1 MEYQMEHSNE
11 CKKNFVAVYDGSSAI
26 ENLKAKFCSTV
37 ANDVM
42 LDNGVGVV
50 RMWADEKSR
59 LSRFRM
65 LFTSFVDR
73 ECQPCWQHNSV
84 WTPFFPSFSII
95 SVKLCHVDVLPWRYL
110 FHSWHSFTGLTL
122 CCCLALNCSLF
133 SAALSSLTSL
143 QQQEELHFLSASLV
157 LKWSV
162 WPVLHSK
169 LIIMKKKE
177 GKIRHRSKVLQFCL
191 FFYPNAPSDRGSSDS
206 TPLLLFGLNVF
217 RSMEITEKQNSISS
231 PCLCN
236 SLLWTTTKGT
246 ICHYFTV
253 TATTLS
259 THTQK
264 QTQKQLIYE
273 ALHSGCITSH

>member
-177 GKIRHRSKVLQFCL
+177 GKIRRRQKYYSSAYFFIQMHPVTEVAPTPRPCCCLVWMCLEAWRSLKNKTPSVPLACVTL
-191 FFYPNAPSDRGSSDS
+191 CYGLRRKAPYVI
-206 TPLLLFGLNVF
+206 TLL
-217 RSMEITEKQNSISS
+217 
-231 PCLCN
+231 
-236 SLLWTTTKGT
+236 
-246 ICHYFTV
+246 
-253 TATTLS
+253 
-259 THTQK
+259 
-264 QTQKQLIYE
+264 
-273 ALHSGCITSH
+273 